1 MTMNSLTE
9 KNLQIDILPIKDNAN
24 TFKVHLYIDG
34 ICYMLQAN
42 DNTISRMVSDE
53 LIKQVRG
60 ERHNEKFE
68 LEPYDYP
75 TGVDSAGVKYTSVVY
90 SMKQKH

>member
-1 MTMNSLTE
+1 MSE
-9 KNLQIDILPIKDNAN
+9 KNLQIDILPIKNETQ

-34 ICYMLQAN
+34 ICYTLN
-42 DNTISRMVSDE
+42 TNENTIARMVADG
-53 LIKQVRG
+53 LVKQVKG

-75 TGVDSAGVKYTSVVY
+75 TGVDSAGVKFTSVVF

>member
-1 MTMNSLTE
+1 MNTVIE
-9 KNLQIDILPIKDNAN
+9 KNLQIDILPIKDD
-24 TFKVHLYIDG
+24 TQTLKLHLYVDG
-34 ICYMLQAN
+34 ICYTMHTS
-42 DNTISRMVSDE
+42 DYTISRMIADG
-53 LIKQVRG
+53 LIKQVQG

-90 SMKQKH
+90 AMKQKH